1 MLWIPADDRLLEA
14 RTCGR
19 HRRGRQL
26 PFVDSV
32 DGPLIG
38 LVGRQFRPADLI
50 ALEDGKI
57 APDCSERGFK
67 RFPKSGQL
75 RRVYRAG
82 AEPLLS
88 LPLDGRRGGREN
100 VRMACNRASTAAK
113 SLPGARACRPRSS
126 AGWLVT
132 SARGAAK
139 AVMSNDS
146 RRKVSSPSTNRSSS
160 EASALSSVTIPP
172 SPLSGVCAS
181 NMASKGKFTVSR
193 PPNPHDV

>member
-38 LVGRQFRPADLI
+38 LVGRQFRAADLI

-57 APDCSERGFK
+57 VPDCSERGFK
-67 RFPKSGQL
+67 RFSKSGQL

-88 LPLDGRRGGREN
+88 SSLDGRGGGGENGLQSRKRRGEI
-100 VRMACNRASTAAK
+100 
-113 SLPGARACRPRSS
+113 P
-126 AGWLVT
+126 
-132 SARGAAK
+132 
-139 AVMSNDS
+139 S
-146 RRKVSSPSTNRSSS
+146 RRQGLQAASERGVVSH
-160 EASALSSVTIPP
+160 I
-172 SPLSGVCAS
+172 G
-181 NMASKGKFTVSR
+181 KGRRQGGYV
-193 PPNPHDV
+193 